1 MTTKSDFQSIRE
13 LLDDFKPQERGWISA
28 EEADQIRTALELKQR
43 SAIELQNIRDMT
55 VLFLA
60 RRSEEQRDNTDQVVE
75 TMDIMSA
82 VTHVIDMERFSRGM
96 EV

>member
-13 LLDDFKPQERGWISA
+13 LLDDFRPQERGWIST
-28 EEADQIRTALELKQR
+28 EEAEQIRTALELKQR